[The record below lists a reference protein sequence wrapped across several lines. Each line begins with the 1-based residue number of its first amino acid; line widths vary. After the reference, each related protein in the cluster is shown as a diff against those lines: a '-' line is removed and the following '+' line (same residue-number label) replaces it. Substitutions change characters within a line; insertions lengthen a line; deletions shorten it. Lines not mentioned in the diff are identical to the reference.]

1 MKIATSMQMKSIDR
15 RAMRE
20 WGIPGIVLME
30 NAAAALMSEME
41 AFFGSL
47 SGLRVCIVC
56 GKGNNGGDGLALA
69 RRLSIRGVD
78 VRVALLAR
86 FSEVSGDAKI
96 NLDILRKCGIPI
108 ISNATRQDVFDLVS
122 ASDVVVDAIFGTGLS
137 SPLAGRFSQ
146 AVEIINTSGLPVV
159 SVDVP
164 SGIDADT
171 GRVMGAAV
179 AADLTVTMGL
189 LKPGLLLGSGPLYAG
204 SVRVADIGIPRGVI
218 EEEGVACWLID
229 GEYAAGSL
237 MPRLPDTHK
246 GDYGH
251 VMVLAG
257 SLGKAGAAALAAKA
271 ALRSGAGLV
280 SVVVP
285 VSLVP
290 VIHQLS
296 AEVMCIG
303 IAESIDGTIGIGAD
317 EEIFRLSKKMG
328 ACAIGPGLTT
338 HREAVQV
345 VRNLVKHLSVPMV
358 IDADGL
364 NALAGSLDILNGL
377 NAPAVLTPHPGEM
390 SRLAG
395 IAPEEIQKDRLGIAA
410 RFATRYGVTLVLKG
424 AATVVA
430 GADGRMFINST
441 GNPGMATA
449 GAGDVLTGMIAG
461 FLAQGYPATEAAC
474 LGVYIHGLAGDIAAK
489 EKTETAM
496 IAGDIIEKI
505 PEAVHMTMKT
515 E

>member
-1 MKIATSMQMKSIDR
+1 MKIATSRQMKNIDR
-15 RAMRE
+15 RAVRE

-41 AFFGSL
+41 AFFGGI
-47 SGLRVCIVC
+47 SGLKVCIVC

-69 RRLSIRGVD
+69 RRLGIRGVD
-78 VRVALLAR
+78 VCVVLLAR

-96 NLDILRKCGIPI
+96 NLDILRKSGIPI
-108 ISNATRQDVFDLVS
+108 ITNASRQDVLRLVS
-122 ASDVVVDAIFGTGLS
+122 SSDVVVDAMFGTGLS
-137 SPLAGRFSQ
+137 SPLAGRFAQ

-164 SGIDADT
+164 SGINADT
-171 GRVMGAAV
+171 GGVMGAAV

-189 LKPGLLLGSGPLYAG
+189 LKPGLLLGNGPLYAG
-204 SVRVADIGIPRGVI
+204 SVRVADIGIPPGVI
-218 EEEGVACWLID
+218 EEEGVACRLID
-229 GEYAAGSL
+229 GGYAAGAM
-237 MPRLPDTHK
+237 MPRLRDTHK

-257 SLGKAGAAALAAKA
+257 SIGKAGAAAIAAKA

-280 SVVVP
+280 SAAVP

-303 IAESIDGTIGIGAD
+303 IAESIDGTTGIGA
-317 EEIFRLSKKMG
+317 EMELLRLSKKMD
-328 ACAIGPGLTT
+328 ACAVGPGLTT
-338 HREAVQV
+338 HAETVHV
-345 VRNLVKHLSVPMV
+345 VRNFVKYSTIPMV

-364 NALAGSLDILNGL
+364 NALADSLDILKAL

-390 SRLAG
+390 ARLTGLDA
-395 IAPEEIQKDRLGIAA
+395 EEIQKDRLGIASS
-410 RFATRYGVTLVLKG
+410 FASQYAVTLVLKG
-424 AATVVA
+424 AGTVVA
-430 GADGRMFINST
+430 SPDGRMFINST

-461 FLAQGYPATEAAC
+461 FLGQGYAATEAAC
-474 LGVYIHGLAGDIAAK
+474 LAVFLHGLAGDIAARD
-489 EKTETAM
+489 KTEAAM

-505 PEAVHMTMKT
+505 PEAVRMSMKR